1 MTVAHEGKSSPTAET
16 LRSIYLTIKAN
27 AFPARA
33 QLKRLFTLGKISVF
47 PGERSWIALGSLV
60 AVSAAVI
67 ALSSDL
73 TFEMSFVYGLL
84 PCFLI
89 IPFLIWMSSL
99 QLIAT
104 NRLSKRFIECLLLIM
119 FYIPMFVS
127 LLVFG
132 TIMMWL
138 TAKVPLGDDLLDSW
152 DKAIGFDWTSYADW
166 FVSHPLLISLSA
178 KCYVMLCPALLV
190 VGLEA
195 IVVGEPERCKS
206 LIFLTLSTCI
216 FSMLVGGFFPG
227 YGSVVHLGSANLRAI
242 LPPGT
247 GTEHIAMLDQV
258 RSGLPTHIDPKNLA
272 GLVSFPS
279 FHTISCILLVYGSRG
294 NVLRLTAVSAFSFMM
309 LVAIPVF
316 GEHYLVDI
324 LCGAAIAFSF
334 IMLERWF
341 SSSKGLCQNT

>member
-1 MTVAHEGKSSPTAET
+1 MTFAHEGKSPPKAET
-16 LRSIYLTIKAN
+16 PKEELR
-27 AFPARA
+27 
-33 QLKRLFTLGKISVF
+33 RLFRASKISLF
-47 PGERSWIALGSLV
+47 PSIGSWIALGLLM
-60 AVSAAVI
+60 AFSATVI

-73 TFEMSFVYGLL
+73 SFEMSFVYGLL
-84 PCFLI
+84 PSFLV
-89 IPFLIWMSSL
+89 IPFLMWISSL
-99 QLIAT
+99 ELINT
-104 NRLSKRFIECLLLIM
+104 HRVSKRFIQCLLLII

-127 LLVFG
+127 LLVFR
-132 TIMMWL
+132 TIIMWL
-138 TAKVPLGDDLLDSW
+138 TAKVPLADNLLDSW
-152 DKAIGFDWTSYADW
+152 DKALGFDWTSYADW
-166 FVSHPLLISLSA
+166 FVAHPLLMSLSA

-206 LIFLTLSTCI
+206 LIFLTLSTCV
-216 FSMLVGGFFPG
+216 FSMLIGGFFPS
-227 YGSVVHLGSANLRAI
+227 YGSVVHLGSAELRAI

-294 NVLRLTAVSAFSFMM
+294 NVFRLTTVSIFSILM

-324 LCGAAIAFSF
+324 LCGAAIAFGFIFLEHSF
-334 IMLERWF
+334 SFAKSQPRNARF
-341 SSSKGLCQNT
+341 A